1 MLIRRESAFR
11 MSDTIQIERFAR
23 QKQTIS
29 GQCRPSELAPLAD
42 YLAAEEGEI
51 RFSFR
56 GSELTDAAGG
66 QKRCIRCIILGW
78 FLVSDPLNLKPA
90 RHDLDID
97 SRLVVVR
104 DESALP
110 PLQFESDDE
119 DYIVC
124 AGEMNVLERVA
135 EEILLSLP
143 TAFMRGD
150 VPGVKSV
157 RSSSDAATRTATTTG
172 TANGAVVKIS
182 PFARL
187 VELKKK

>member
-1 MLIRRESAFR
+1 

-29 GQCRPSELAPLAD
+29 GQCRPRELAPLAD
-42 YLAAEEGEI
+42 FLAGEEGEI
-51 RFSFR
+51 RFSFS
-56 GSELTDAAGG
+56 GNEVTDAVGG
-66 QKRCIRCIILGW
+66 QKRCIRCIISGW
-78 FLVSDPLNLKPA
+78 FVVSDPLNLKPT
-90 RHDLDID
+90 RHDIDID
-97 SRLVVVR
+97 SRLVVVH

-110 PLQFESDDE
+110 PLQFETDDE

-143 TAFMRGD
+143 TAFIRGD
-150 VPGVKSV
+150 ESGLKAVKSGT
-157 RSSSDAATRTATTTG
+157 DAATRSPKTIPA
-172 TANGAVVKIS
+172 ANSIVAKVS

-187 VELKKK
+187 SELKKK